1 MGMTQAD
8 VAAGGMPPAG
18 QADMEAQPAGTPES
32 NMQAME
38 QERMAQME
46 AIAQAAPPPEKPFTT
61 TLITK
66 LVDAVNSFVTKI
78 DPNMAQIE
86 FVPEGPK
93 HEKPLPPEV
102 FVPIVLVMAFVDSLG
117 EKFEKMVMDPSDLV
131 NDAALRKAIS
141 VIQMME
147 KNQELIDAIAEGGPT
162 GEDEEMMA
170 DENLP
175 PEGQAGEPMADMNE
189 DDEAL
194 MASM

>member
-1 MGMTQAD
+1 
-8 VAAGGMPPAG
+8 
-18 QADMEAQPAGTPES
+18 
-32 NMQAME
+32 
-38 QERMAQME
+38 
-46 AIAQAAPPPEKPFTT
+46 
-61 TLITK
+61 
-66 LVDAVNSFVTKI
+66 
-78 DPNMAQIE
+78 
-86 FVPEGPK
+86 
-93 HEKPLPPEV
+93 
-102 FVPIVLVMAFVDSLG
+102 MAFVDSLG